1 MGLAVSYLWQ
11 IMGKRFALR
20 VASTSQFLFL
30 VLFSFAFFFEGY
42 TGLVVTLGAI
52 ITLTLLM
59 QITAKVNWDDIM
71 KGTQVEKTF
80 LSGKTT

>member
-1 MGLAVSYLWQ
+1 MGLAVSYLWK
-11 IMGKRFALR
+11 IMGKCFALR
-20 VASTSQFLFL
+20 VASTTQFLYL
-30 VLFSFAFFFEGY
+30 VLCSFAFFFEGY

-59 QITAKVNWDDIM
+59 QITVKVNWDNIM
-71 KGTQVEKTF
+71 KGAQVKNTF